1 MSVAQAGIKKY
12 FIPAC
17 KNQRYYA
24 ESTWA
29 SVIRY
34 TGFLYSRIFCAT
46 EQNYLGGQLLKTR
59 LVKGAAILGL
69 GALALTACG
78 TSEEG
83 AYPDD
88 NIELIVPFGP
98 GGGAS
103 NFMQQLAP
111 IASEELGVN
120 IRVDH
125 IEGVG
130 GVIGMRQLAEADN
143 DGYTIGT
150 YNPPATNIAQLAEGE
165 GAGVDLYEDLTPIA
179 IYGIGGWVMIVP
191 ADSEVEDLNDV
202 VDQYDSGVWTNLGG
216 EHVGGPTHLIAE
228 MMKENDGLAFENYV
242 GFEGGEASAAVMRN
256 EVPAAIITDSAALA
270 AVESGDVKVV
280 GVLYEPGSE
289 FYPDVPTAVDQGFSD
304 LTDISRLTRILWAP
318 EGTDQE
324 KIDVLADAFQV
335 AVEDERSRQ
344 WSEDTGS
351 PLYFGDADEA
361 QEALDNAYEV
371 LENMPNLNEIIG
383 SN

>member
-1 MSVAQAGIKKY
+1 L
-12 FIPAC
+12 F
-17 KNQRYYA
+17 
-24 ESTWA
+24 
-29 SVIRY
+29 
-34 TGFLYSRIFCAT
+34 
-46 EQNYLGGQLLKTR
+46 KTR
-59 LVKGAAILGL
+59 LLKGATVLGL
-69 GALALTACG
+69 VAFSFTACG

-111 IASEELGVN
+111 IAAEELGVN
-120 IRVDH
+120 IRIDH
-125 IEGVG
+125 VEGVG
-130 GVIGMRQLAEADN
+130 GVIGMRQLAESDN

-191 ADSEVEDLNDV
+191 SESEVDDLSSV
-202 VDQYDSGVWTNLGG
+202 VDQYESGEWTTLGG

-228 MMKENDGLAFENYV
+228 MMKEDDGLAYENYV
-242 GFEGGEASAAVMRN
+242 GFEGGEASAAVMRG

-280 GVLYEPGSE
+280 GVLYEPGSD
-289 FYPDVPTAVDQGFSD
+289 FYPEVPTAVEQGFSD

-318 EGTDQE
+318 EGIDQDR
-324 KIDVLADAFQV
+324 IDVLADAFQS
-335 AVEDERSRQ
+335 AVEDERSLQ
-344 WSEDTGS
+344 WAEDTGS
-351 PLYFGDADEA
+351 PLYFGDGDEA
-361 QEALDNAYEV
+361 QEALDNAHEM
-371 LENMPNLNEIIG
+371 LENMSNLDEIIG
-383 SN
+383 SE